1 MSLFGKQDEP
11 SRSHATGESAYGIT
25 DLIRLLK
32 IIPITHQDSRL
43 VVQVIKT
50 TLESA
55 GVKTSLVIDDALAQ
69 EKGIRDAM
77 EMLEAQ
83 VVVLGQ
89 EIDAR
94 RDQIAQL
101 EVALRETIGAR
112 DLLASSEAPPDGPS
126 EIDLNQDQLV
136 ERSDPAAVERAGF
149 DADGVPRGSLPPPLP
164 PPHRKAAIGR
174 RLERAQD

>member
-1 MSLFGKQDEP
+1 M
-11 SRSHATGESAYGIT
+11 TGESAYGIT

-32 IIPITHQDSRL
+32 TVPITEQDSQL
-43 VVQVIKT
+43 VVQVIKM

-55 GVKTSLVIDDALAQ
+55 GVKSSLVIDDALAQ

-77 EMLEAQ
+77 DMLETQ
-83 VVVLGQ
+83 LVVLGK

-112 DLLASSEAPPDGPS
+112 NLLAGAEMPPDALS
-126 EIDLNQDQLV
+126 EIDPDEDRLV
-136 ERSDPAAVERAGF
+136 EPT
-149 DADGVPRGSLPPPLP
+149 LPPPLP
-164 PPHRKAAIGR
+164 PPHRKAASGR
-174 RLERAQD
+174 PLERAQD

>member
-1 MSLFGKQDEP
+1 MSLFGKQDEHSP
-11 SRSHATGESAYGIT
+11 SHATGQSAYGIT

-32 IIPITHQDSRL
+32 IIPITDQDSQL

-55 GVKTSLVIDDALAQ
+55 GVKSSVVIDDAVAQ

-77 EMLEAQ
+77 EMLETQ

-101 EVALRETIGAR
+101 EVALRETTCAR
-112 DLLASSEAPPDGPS
+112 DLLESAEVPPDAPS
-126 EIDLNQDQLV
+126 EPSDQG
-136 ERSDPAAVERAGF
+136 AVDRAGF
-149 DADGVPRGSLPPPLP
+149 DADGAAREPRSLPPPLP
-164 PPHRKAAIGR
+164 PPHRNAAIGR